1 MASFV
6 YFRLSLP
13 QRDWKCLTKIQ
24 YDFKKRKKKKKSK
37 TEMNQEGKQQ
47 KFESWV
53 TAQKYLSPTGKDTP
67 KKFQTPP
74 CGVWVGNTLL
84 RLRGQVTCHTS
95 LSFHFEDSSAMCT
108 AVSRLQA
115 SLMSWCQM
123 ALSWGEAGG
132 WSPPQPRP
140 RRRARAGG
148 ENVSF

>member
-1 MASFV
+1 MFIFASLCPKGTGSV
-6 YFRLSLP
+6 L
-13 QRDWKCLTKIQ
+13 QRYNMILKKE
-24 YDFKKRKKKKKSK
+24 KRKKNST